1 MHFSK
6 KFDKFTKLIKK
17 IENNPPLYLMIG
29 FLIIILTGSILLSL
43 PISSANGKPTLY
55 LDSLFVSTSA
65 VCVTGLTPVVTATH
79 WNFFGQII
87 IIMLIQI
94 GGLGVMTLS
103 TLVAMLLGKRITLS
117 SRLIIRE
124 QVGAK
129 GYSGLVKLIRYV
141 LASTFVIESIGAFI
155 LAFSFVPVYGFLKGI
170 WFSIF
175 HSISSFCNAGFDLIG
190 QESLLRV
197 NTNVMI
203 ILPIA
208 LLVIIGGIGFN
219 VYMDITKYR
228 LNFKRYSLH
237 SKVVLTT
244 TAILLAS
251 FTILFF
257 IFEFNNELT
266 IGRLPVGYKLLNSFF
281 QSVTLR
287 TAGFSAMSQTGL
299 HNSSTIMSMVA
310 MIIGAAP
317 ASTGGGVKV
326 TTVALIIMVLVSEI
340 RGDDDIIMFN
350 KTIKFTQVKKAI
362 AAFIIYML
370 WILVVGN
377 IIVFTEPFKT
387 SDVLYEVISALGTV
401 GISRGITA
409 ILSPLSKIL
418 LIITMFFGRVG
429 ILTIIFAT
437 KKRKQKLYKEAYGT
451 IILG

>member
-6 KFDKFTKLIKK
+6 KINKFTKLIKK

-29 FLIIILTGSILLSL
+29 FLIIILIGSILLSL
-43 PISSANGKPTLY
+43 PISSANGKSTLY

-79 WNFFGQII
+79 WNLFGQLII
-87 IIMLIQI
+87 IILIQI

-141 LASTFVIESIGAFI
+141 LASTLVIESVGAFI
-155 LAFSFVPVYGFLKGI
+155 LAFSFVPVYGFFKGI

-190 QESLLRV
+190 EESLLGVR
-197 NTNVMI
+197 TNFMI
-203 ILPIA
+203 IFPIA

-244 TAILLAS
+244 TAILLSA

-266 IGRLPVGYKLLNSFF
+266 IEGLPVRYKLLNSFF

-326 TTVALIIMVLVSEI
+326 TTVALILMVLVSEI
-340 RGDDDIIMFN
+340 RGDDDIIMYN
-350 KTIKFTQVKKAI
+350 KAIKFTQVKKAI

-377 IIVFTEPFKT
+377 IIVFMEPFKT

-409 ILSPLSKIL
+409 ILSPLSKVLI
-418 LIITMFFGRVG
+418 IITMFFGRVG

>member
-65 VCVTGLTPVVTATH
+65 VCVTGLTPVVTANH

-190 QESLLRV
+190 QESLLGV
-197 NTNVMI
+197 NTNAMI

-244 TAILLAS
+244 TAILLVS

>member
-1 MHFSK
+1 MYFLN
-6 KFDKFTKLIKK
+6 KFDKFNKLNKK
-17 IENNPPLYLMIG
+17 IENNPPLYLVLG
-29 FLIIILTGSILLSL
+29 FLIVILIGSILLSL
-43 PISSANGKPTLY
+43 PISSNNGKSTVY

-79 WNFFGQII
+79 WNFFGQLII
-87 IIMLIQI
+87 IILIQI

-124 QVGAK
+124 QVGSS

-141 LASTFVIESIGAFI
+141 LVSTLIIESIGALI
-155 LAFSFVPVYGFLKGI
+155 LSFSFIPVYGFFKGI

-175 HSISSFCNAGFDLIG
+175 HAISSFCNAGFDLIG
-190 QESLLRV
+190 EESLLGVR
-197 NTNVMI
+197 TNLMI

-208 LLVIIGGIGFN
+208 LLIIIGGIGFS

-244 TAILLAS
+244 TAIVLVL
-251 FTILFF
+251 FTVIFF
-257 IFEFNNELT
+257 IFEYNNELT
-266 IGRLPVGYKLLNSFF
+266 IGRLPVRYKLLNSFF

-299 HNSSTIMSMVA
+299 HNSSVIMSMVA
-310 MIIGAAP
+310 MIIGASP

-326 TTVALIIMVLVSEI
+326 TTVALIIMVLISEI
-340 RGDDDIIMFN
+340 RGDDDIIIFN
-350 KTIKFTQVKKAI
+350 RTIRFTQVKKAI
-362 AAFIIYML
+362 SAFIIYML

>member
-43 PISSANGKPTLY
+43 PISSANGKSTLY

-190 QESLLRV
+190 QESLLGV

-350 KTIKFTQVKKAI
+350 KTIKFTQVKKSI

-377 IIVFTEPFKT
+377 IIVFMEPFKT

-409 ILSPLSKIL
+409 ILSPLSKMLI
-418 LIITMFFGRVG
+418 IITMFFGRVG

>member
-6 KFDKFTKLIKK
+6 KIDKFTKLIKK

-29 FLIIILTGSILLSL
+29 FLIIILIGSILLSL
-43 PISSANGKPTLY
+43 PISSANGKSTLY

-65 VCVTGLTPVVTATH
+65 VCVTGLSPVVTATH
-79 WNFFGQII
+79 WNFFGQLII
-87 IIMLIQI
+87 IILIQI

-117 SRLIIRE
+117 TRLIIRE

-141 LASTFVIESIGAFI
+141 LASTLVIESVGAFI
-155 LAFSFVPVYGFLKGI
+155 LAFSFVPVYGFFKGI

-190 QESLLRV
+190 EESLLGVR
-197 NTNVMI
+197 TNFMI
-203 ILPIA
+203 IFPIA

-219 VYMDITKYR
+219 VYMDITKFK

-244 TAILLAS
+244 TAILIFA

-266 IGRLPVGYKLLNSFF
+266 IGRLPVRYKLLNSFF

-317 ASTGGGVKV
+317 ASTGGGVKI

-340 RGDDDIIMFN
+340 RGDDDIIMYN
-350 KTIKFTQVKKAI
+350 KAIKFTQVKKAI

-377 IIVFTEPFKT
+377 IIVFMEPFKT

-418 LIITMFFGRVG
+418 IIITMFFGRVG

>member
-6 KFDKFTKLIKK
+6 KIDKFTKLIKK

-29 FLIIILTGSILLSL
+29 FLIIILIGSILLSL
-43 PISSANGKPTLY
+43 PISSANGKSTLY

-79 WNFFGQII
+79 WNLFGQLII
-87 IIMLIQI
+87 IILIQI

-141 LASTFVIESIGAFI
+141 LASTLVIESVGAFI
-155 LAFSFVPVYGFLKGI
+155 LAFSFVPVYGFFKGI

-190 QESLLRV
+190 EESLLGVR
-197 NTNVMI
+197 TNFMI
-203 ILPIA
+203 IFPIA

-244 TAILLAS
+244 TAILLSA

-266 IGRLPVGYKLLNSFF
+266 IEGLPVRYKLLNSFF

-326 TTVALIIMVLVSEI
+326 TTVALILMVLVSEI
-340 RGDDDIIMFN
+340 RGDDDIIMYN
-350 KTIKFTQVKKAI
+350 KAIKFTQVKKAI

-377 IIVFTEPFKT
+377 IIVFMEPFKT

-409 ILSPLSKIL
+409 ILSPLSKVLI
-418 LIITMFFGRVG
+418 IITMFFGRVG

>member
-6 KFDKFTKLIKK
+6 KIDKFTKLIKK

-29 FLIIILTGSILLSL
+29 FLIIILIGSILLSL
-43 PISSANGKPTLY
+43 PISSANGKSTLY

-79 WNFFGQII
+79 WNLFGQLII
-87 IIMLIQI
+87 IILIQI

-141 LASTFVIESIGAFI
+141 LASTLVIESVGAFI
-155 LAFSFVPVYGFLKGI
+155 LAFSFVPVYGFFKGI

-190 QESLLRV
+190 EESLLGVR
-197 NTNVMI
+197 TNFMI
-203 ILPIA
+203 IFPIA

-244 TAILLAS
+244 TAILLSA

-266 IGRLPVGYKLLNSFF
+266 IGGLPVRYKLLNSFF

-326 TTVALIIMVLVSEI
+326 TTVALILMVLVSEI
-340 RGDDDIIMFN
+340 RGDDDIIMYN
-350 KTIKFTQVKKAI
+350 KAIKFTQVKKAI

-377 IIVFTEPFKT
+377 IIVFMEPFKT

-418 LIITMFFGRVG
+418 IIITMFFGRVG

>member
-190 QESLLRV
+190 QESLLGV

-377 IIVFTEPFKT
+377 IIVFMEPFKT

-409 ILSPLSKIL
+409 ILSPISKIL
-418 LIITMFFGRVG
+418 IIITMFFGRVG

>member
-87 IIMLIQI
+87 IIILIQI

-190 QESLLRV
+190 QESLLGV

>member
-6 KFDKFTKLIKK
+6 KIDKFTKLIKK

-29 FLIIILTGSILLSL
+29 FLIIILIGSILLSL
-43 PISSANGKPTLY
+43 PISSANGKSTLY

-65 VCVTGLTPVVTATH
+65 VCVTGLSPVVTATH
-79 WNFFGQII
+79 WNFFGQLII
-87 IIMLIQI
+87 IILIQI

-117 SRLIIRE
+117 TRLIIRE

-141 LASTFVIESIGAFI
+141 LASTLVIESVGAFI
-155 LAFSFVPVYGFLKGI
+155 LAFSFVPVYGFFKGV

-190 QESLLRV
+190 EESLLGVR
-197 NTNVMI
+197 TNFMI
-203 ILPIA
+203 IFPIA

-244 TAILLAS
+244 TAILLSA

-266 IGRLPVGYKLLNSFF
+266 IGGLPVRYKLLNSFF

-326 TTVALIIMVLVSEI
+326 TTVALILMVLVSEI
-340 RGDDDIIMFN
+340 RGDDDIIMYN
-350 KTIKFTQVKKAI
+350 KAIKFTQVKKAI

-377 IIVFTEPFKT
+377 IIVFMEPFKT

-409 ILSPLSKIL
+409 ILSPLSKVLI
-418 LIITMFFGRVG
+418 IITMFFGRVG

>member
-190 QESLLRV
+190 QESLLGV

-299 HNSSTIMSMVA
+299 NNSSTIMSMVA

-377 IIVFTEPFKT
+377 IIVFMEPFKT

-409 ILSPLSKIL
+409 ILSPLSKMLI
-418 LIITMFFGRVG
+418 IITMFFGRVG

>member
-6 KFDKFTKLIKK
+6 KINKFTKLIKK

-29 FLIIILTGSILLSL
+29 FLIIILIGSILLSL
-43 PISSANGKPTLY
+43 PISSANGKSTLY

-79 WNFFGQII
+79 WNLFGQLII
-87 IIMLIQI
+87 IILIQI

-141 LASTFVIESIGAFI
+141 LASTLVIESVGAFI
-155 LAFSFVPVYGFLKGI
+155 LAFSFVPVYGFFKGI

-190 QESLLRV
+190 EESLLGVR
-197 NTNVMI
+197 TNFMI
-203 ILPIA
+203 IFPIA

-244 TAILLAS
+244 TAILLSA

-266 IGRLPVGYKLLNSFF
+266 IGGLPVRYKLLNSFF

-326 TTVALIIMVLVSEI
+326 TTVALILMVLVSEI
-340 RGDDDIIMFN
+340 RGDDDIIMYN
-350 KTIKFTQVKKAI
+350 KAIKFTQVKKAI

-377 IIVFTEPFKT
+377 IIVFMEPFKT

-409 ILSPLSKIL
+409 ILSPLSKVLI
-418 LIITMFFGRVG
+418 IITMFFGRVG

>member
-190 QESLLRV
+190 QESLLGV

>member
-6 KFDKFTKLIKK
+6 KLDKFTKLIKK

-29 FLIIILTGSILLSL
+29 FLIIILIGSILLSL
-43 PISSANGKPTLY
+43 PISSANGKSTLY

-65 VCVTGLTPVVTATH
+65 VCVTGLSPVVTATH
-79 WNFFGQII
+79 WNFFGQLII
-87 IIMLIQI
+87 IILIQI

-117 SRLIIRE
+117 TRLIIRE

-141 LASTFVIESIGAFI
+141 LTSTLVIESVGAFI
-155 LAFSFVPVYGFLKGI
+155 LAFSFVPVYGFFKGI

-190 QESLLRV
+190 EESLLGVR
-197 NTNVMI
+197 TNFMI
-203 ILPIA
+203 IFPIA

-251 FTILFF
+251 FTIIFF
-257 IFEFNNELT
+257 VFEFNNELT
-266 IGRLPVGYKLLNSFF
+266 IGRLPVRYKLLNSFF

-317 ASTGGGVKV
+317 ASTGGGVKI

-340 RGDDDIIMFN
+340 RGDDDIIMYN

-377 IIVFTEPFKT
+377 IIVFMEPFKT

-418 LIITMFFGRVG
+418 IIITMFFGRVG

>member
-6 KFDKFTKLIKK
+6 KLDKFTKLIKK

-29 FLIIILTGSILLSL
+29 FLIIILIGSILLSL
-43 PISSANGKPTLY
+43 PISSANGKSTLY

-65 VCVTGLTPVVTATH
+65 VCVTGLSPVVTATH
-79 WNFFGQII
+79 WNFFGQLII
-87 IIMLIQI
+87 IILIQI

-117 SRLIIRE
+117 TRLIIRE

-141 LASTFVIESIGAFI
+141 LTSTLVIESVGAFI
-155 LAFSFVPVYGFLKGI
+155 LAFSFVPVYGFFKGI

-190 QESLLRV
+190 EESLLGV
-197 NTNVMI
+197 NTNFMI
-203 ILPIA
+203 IFPIA

-251 FTILFF
+251 FTIIFF
-257 IFEFNNELT
+257 VFEFNNELT
-266 IGRLPVGYKLLNSFF
+266 IGRLPVRYKLLNSFF

-317 ASTGGGVKV
+317 ASTGGGVKI

-340 RGDDDIIMFN
+340 RGDDDIIMYN

-377 IIVFTEPFKT
+377 IIVFMEPFKT

-418 LIITMFFGRVG
+418 IIITMFFGRVG

>member
-190 QESLLRV
+190 EESLLGVR
-197 NTNVMI
+197 TNLMI

-208 LLVIIGGIGFN
+208 LLIIIGGIGFN

>member
-6 KFDKFTKLIKK
+6 KIDKFTKLIKK

-29 FLIIILTGSILLSL
+29 FLIIILIGSILLSL
-43 PISSANGKPTLY
+43 PISSANGKSTLY

-65 VCVTGLTPVVTATH
+65 VCVTGLSPVVTATH
-79 WNFFGQII
+79 WNFFGQLII
-87 IIMLIQI
+87 IILIQI

-117 SRLIIRE
+117 TRLIIRE

-141 LASTFVIESIGAFI
+141 LASTLVIESVGAFI
-155 LAFSFVPVYGFLKGI
+155 LAFSFVPVYGFFKGI

-190 QESLLRV
+190 EESLLGVR
-197 NTNVMI
+197 TNFMI
-203 ILPIA
+203 IFPIA

-219 VYMDITKYR
+219 VYMDITKFK

-244 TAILLAS
+244 TAILLSA

-266 IGRLPVGYKLLNSFF
+266 IGGLPVRYKLLNSFF

-317 ASTGGGVKV
+317 ASTGGGVKI

-340 RGDDDIIMFN
+340 RGDDDIIMYN
-350 KTIKFTQVKKAI
+350 KAIKFTQVKKAI

-377 IIVFTEPFKT
+377 IIVFMEPFKT

-418 LIITMFFGRVG
+418 IIITMFFGRVG

>member
-190 QESLLRV
+190 QESLLGV

-377 IIVFTEPFKT
+377 IIVFMEPFKT

-409 ILSPLSKIL
+409 ILSPLSKMLI
-418 LIITMFFGRVG
+418 IITMFFGRVG

>member
-6 KFDKFTKLIKK
+6 KLDKFTKLIKK

-29 FLIIILTGSILLSL
+29 FLIIILIGSIMLSL
-43 PISSANGKPTLY
+43 PISSANGKSTLY

-65 VCVTGLTPVVTATH
+65 VCVTGLSPVVTATH
-79 WNFFGQII
+79 WNFFGQLII
-87 IIMLIQI
+87 IILIQI

-117 SRLIIRE
+117 TRLIIRE

-141 LASTFVIESIGAFI
+141 LTSTLVIESVGAFI
-155 LAFSFVPVYGFLKGI
+155 LAFSFVPVYGFFKGI

-190 QESLLRV
+190 EESLLGVR
-197 NTNVMI
+197 TNFMI
-203 ILPIA
+203 IFPIA

-251 FTILFF
+251 FTIIFF
-257 IFEFNNELT
+257 VFEFNNELT
-266 IGRLPVGYKLLNSFF
+266 IGRLPVRYKLLNSFF

-317 ASTGGGVKV
+317 ASTGGGVKI

-340 RGDDDIIMFN
+340 RGDDDIIMYN

-377 IIVFTEPFKT
+377 IIVFMEPFKT

-418 LIITMFFGRVG
+418 IIITMFFGRVG

>member
-6 KFDKFTKLIKK
+6 KIDKFTKLIKK

-29 FLIIILTGSILLSL
+29 FLIIILIGSILLSL
-43 PISSANGKPTLY
+43 PISSANGKSTLY

-65 VCVTGLTPVVTATH
+65 VCVTGLSPVVTATH
-79 WNFFGQII
+79 WNFFGQLII
-87 IIMLIQI
+87 IILIQI

-117 SRLIIRE
+117 TRLIIRE

-141 LASTFVIESIGAFI
+141 LASTLVIESVGAFI
-155 LAFSFVPVYGFLKGI
+155 LAFSFVPVYGFFKGI

-190 QESLLRV
+190 EESLLGVR
-197 NTNVMI
+197 TNFMI
-203 ILPIA
+203 IFPIA

-219 VYMDITKYR
+219 VYMDITKFK

-244 TAILLAS
+244 TAILLFA

-266 IGRLPVGYKLLNSFF
+266 IGRLPVRYKLLNSFF

-317 ASTGGGVKV
+317 ASTGGGVKI

-340 RGDDDIIMFN
+340 RGDDDIIMYN
-350 KTIKFTQVKKAI
+350 KAIKFTQVKKAI

-377 IIVFTEPFKT
+377 IIVFMEPFKT

-418 LIITMFFGRVG
+418 IIITMFFGRVG

>member
-6 KFDKFTKLIKK
+6 KLDKFTKLIKK

-29 FLIIILTGSILLSL
+29 FLIIILIGSILLSL
-43 PISSANGKPTLY
+43 PISSANGKSTLY

-79 WNFFGQII
+79 WNFFGQLII
-87 IIMLIQI
+87 IILIQI

-117 SRLIIRE
+117 TRLIIRE

-141 LASTFVIESIGAFI
+141 LTSTLVIESVGAFI
-155 LAFSFVPVYGFLKGI
+155 LAFSFVPVYGFFKGI

-190 QESLLRV
+190 EESLLGVR
-197 NTNVMI
+197 TNFMI
-203 ILPIA
+203 IFPIA

-219 VYMDITKYR
+219 VYRDITKYR

-251 FTILFF
+251 FTIIFF
-257 IFEFNNELT
+257 VFEFNNELT
-266 IGRLPVGYKLLNSFF
+266 IGRLPVRYKLLNSFF

-317 ASTGGGVKV
+317 ASTGGGVKI

-340 RGDDDIIMFN
+340 RGDDDIIMYN

-377 IIVFTEPFKT
+377 IIVFMEPFKT

-418 LIITMFFGRVG
+418 IIITMFFGRVG

>member
-55 LDSLFVSTSA
+55 LDSRFVSTSA

-190 QESLLRV
+190 QESLLGV

>member
-6 KFDKFTKLIKK
+6 KIDKFTKLIKK

-29 FLIIILTGSILLSL
+29 FLIIILIGSILLSL
-43 PISSANGKPTLY
+43 PISSANGKSTLY

-65 VCVTGLTPVVTATH
+65 VCVTGLSPVVTATH
-79 WNFFGQII
+79 WNFFGQLII
-87 IIMLIQI
+87 IILIQI

-117 SRLIIRE
+117 TRLIIRE

-141 LASTFVIESIGAFI
+141 LASTLVIESVGAFI
-155 LAFSFVPVYGFLKGI
+155 LAFSFVPVYGFFKGI

-190 QESLLRV
+190 EESLLGVR
-197 NTNVMI
+197 TNFMI
-203 ILPIA
+203 IFPIA

-219 VYMDITKYR
+219 VYMDITKFK

-244 TAILLAS
+244 TAILLFA

-266 IGRLPVGYKLLNSFF
+266 IGRLPVRYKLLNSFF

-317 ASTGGGVKV
+317 ASTGGGVKI

-340 RGDDDIIMFN
+340 RGDDDIIMYN
-350 KTIKFTQVKKAI
+350 KAIKFTQVKKAI

-377 IIVFTEPFKT
+377 IIVFMEPFKT

-409 ILSPLSKIL
+409 ILSPLSKVLI
-418 LIITMFFGRVG
+418 IITMFFGRVG

>member
-6 KFDKFTKLIKK
+6 KLDKFTKLIKK

-29 FLIIILTGSILLSL
+29 FLIIILIGSILLSL
-43 PISSANGKPTLY
+43 PISSANGKSTLY

-65 VCVTGLTPVVTATH
+65 VCVTGLSPVVTATH
-79 WNFFGQII
+79 WNFFGQLII
-87 IIMLIQI
+87 IILIQI

-117 SRLIIRE
+117 TRLIIRE

-141 LASTFVIESIGAFI
+141 LTSTLVIESVGAFI
-155 LAFSFVPVYGFLKGI
+155 LAFSFVPVYGFFKGI

-190 QESLLRV
+190 EESLLGVR
-197 NTNVMI
+197 TNFMI
-203 ILPIA
+203 IFPIA

-244 TAILLAS
+244 TAILLVS

-266 IGRLPVGYKLLNSFF
+266 IGRLPVRYKILNSFF

-317 ASTGGGVKV
+317 ASTGGGVKI

-340 RGDDDIIMFN
+340 RGDDDIIMYN

-377 IIVFTEPFKT
+377 IIVFMEPFKT

-418 LIITMFFGRVG
+418 IIITMFFGRVG

>member
-6 KFDKFTKLIKK
+6 KIDKFTKLIKK

-29 FLIIILTGSILLSL
+29 FLIIILIGSILLSL
-43 PISSANGKPTLY
+43 PISSANGKSTLY

-79 WNFFGQII
+79 WNLFGQLII
-87 IIMLIQI
+87 IILIQI

-141 LASTFVIESIGAFI
+141 LASTLVIESVGAFI
-155 LAFSFVPVYGFLKGI
+155 LAFSFVPVYGFFKGV

-190 QESLLRV
+190 EESLLGVR
-197 NTNVMI
+197 TNFMI
-203 ILPIA
+203 IFPIA

-244 TAILLAS
+244 TAILLSA

-266 IGRLPVGYKLLNSFF
+266 IGGLPVRYKLLNSFF

-326 TTVALIIMVLVSEI
+326 TTVALILMVLVSEI
-340 RGDDDIIMFN
+340 RGDDDIIMYN
-350 KTIKFTQVKKAI
+350 KAIKFTQVKKAI

-377 IIVFTEPFKT
+377 IIVFMEPFKT

-409 ILSPLSKIL
+409 ILSPLSKVLI
-418 LIITMFFGRVG
+418 IITMFFGRVG